1 MKKLS
6 LGILSATLLACFSGS
21 LAAKCPSL
29 KGLWVSYNGLLN
41 NNQEID
47 PIVSKG
53 TVFLRTSCTFE
64 LDLDG
69 NLLTSSVCNAYNGDG
84 ALIAAEVSLQ
94 GGYTVIEDTDSGVCK
109 VEGTTTTL
117 NGSVIMEVVDATINR
132 SSTLF
137 SGIEFVDATGV
148 PIGGEL
154 EFLDGLGEGT
164 RPFMFF
170 RAD

>member
-1 MKKLS
+1 MKKTTIS
-6 LGILSATLLACFSGS
+6 IIIAMSLACFSGP

-41 NNQEID
+41 NTQEID

-53 TVFLRTSCTFE
+53 TAFLRTACTFE
-64 LDLDG
+64 LDSAG
-69 NLLTSSVCNAYNGDG
+69 NLLTGSVCTAYGGDG
-84 ALIAAEVSLQ
+84 GLIAADIPLQ
-94 GGYTVIEDTDSGVCK
+94 GGYTVIEDLASGVCK
-109 VEGTTTTL
+109 IEGTTTTL

-137 SGIEFVDATGV
+137 SGIEFVDATAV
-148 PIGGEL
+148 PIGGPT

-164 RPFMFF
+164 REFLFF